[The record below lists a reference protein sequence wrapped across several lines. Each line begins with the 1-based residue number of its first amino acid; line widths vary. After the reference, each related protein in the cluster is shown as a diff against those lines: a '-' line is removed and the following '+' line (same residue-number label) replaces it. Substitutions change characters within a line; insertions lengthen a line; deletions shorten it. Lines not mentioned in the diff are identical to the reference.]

1 MRARHRKETGNERD
15 ALLLKFVSRERAIIR
30 SRRCSENPLLR
41 RFHAFAMQRISRIFA
56 LTHCSY
62 DANKRQVILQIRIIW
77 KCVGC
82 LLRVY
87 KLSFTCYTLFPF
99 LSFFGIAMF
108 SLFFNSRVTSFRM
121 IYSTLIQAKDNAN
134 VYTFFVT
141 RFFEET
147 LPTMIHYSYYSHDF
161 ILNDSSRECIAVQIR
176 FNAAPLD
183 KRDARTQS
191 K

>member
-1 MRARHRKETGNERD
+1 MR
-15 ALLLKFVSRERAIIR
+15 F
-30 SRRCSENPLLR
+30 
-41 RFHAFAMQRISRIFA
+41 
-56 LTHCSY
+56 
-62 DANKRQVILQIRIIW
+62 
-77 KCVGC
+77 
-82 LLRVY
+82 
-87 KLSFTCYTLFPF
+87 SFSL
-99 LSFFGIAMF
+99 FFGIATF
-108 SLFFNSRVTSFRM
+108 SLSFNLRVTSFRM
-121 IYSTLIQAKDNAN
+121 IYPALIKAKDNAN
-134 VYTFFVT
+134 VYTSFIT